1 MRLRFLVLS
10 FLFCSFFSVQAQEF
24 TIKGKLLDA
33 VLKSPLDAAT
43 VYVETKADSTLVAY
57 SITDTDGS
65 YIIEGKTAET
75 TLFFYATFNGYKT
88 LKKEVKMA
96 TNLEMGSLYLEEQV
110 EQLGEV
116 LVSGE
121 RAPIAVKKDTLE
133 FNANSFKTRPDATVE
148 DVLRKLPGVAIDANG
163 TITVNGQEVD
173 QVLVNGQVFFS
184 KDPKVA
190 TKSLPKDIISKI
202 QITNTKTKTE
212 ERTGDDA
219 QSENKTIN
227 LTIKEDKNKGYLT
240 RMAGGYGTDE
250 RYQLNGLLNYFK
262 NKQRVSVLA
271 SSNNIN
277 NAGFSY
283 DEVFDML
290 GGGGSSRRNFG
301 GGFSV
306 GGINFGFGQGIA
318 TSSTVGASY
327 ADAKKGAYEVE
338 GNHFFSYSDSYNDE
352 ASFRE
357 NILPDS
363 RFFTERTSSFKGTN
377 QNNRGSADL
386 EFNLTKDLVISFEPN
401 VNVGFTTASND
412 QNTLSKNSDGVLINT
427 NRVKTANRSDL
438 RSFSNQF
445 SLFQKL
451 DTIGGYV
458 SLDFDISQNKN
469 ESRTN
474 LNSLREIY
482 NEDQVTQTLL
492 DQENSSE
499 NITNAY
505 NLELEYRKALTK
517 DLFVQAG
524 MTYDVNTRENKLSVF
539 DLDQASGLYD
549 DFNTVQSSDFRF
561 KTVQKTPSIGLRNN
575 SDKWR
580 LRLNASY
587 TDATLSNEDFL
598 QNSDF
603 SKNYKKLLFNL
614 YSRYSL
620 GKNKSLSLRYSNNL
634 DLPNLN
640 QLQPVPNL
648 NNPLNIVVGNPDLDP
663 ALNHRIGFNYNNYN
677 WRERSGVFIYAG
689 VTVTDNRVSAVTTT
703 DENFLRNTT
712 FTNVNGNYNGYFGV
726 GYSKQIKKDSVY
738 SMNLN
743 IRPNANFSKNVGF
756 SNGQLLKT
764 TSYSLNPSVSTSI
777 NFNEKFQ
784 IEPGY
789 SLGYSRSTYNLENL
803 PEISVLNHN
812 ATLKTTTFWP
822 ENIIWGN
829 DITYS
834 YNPNVGPGFD
844 KNAYFWNMSIG
855 VQMLKDKAT
864 LKVLAY
870 DILNQNI
877 NTRRT
882 TAEDFIEDFQGT
894 VLQQYFMLSF
904 SYKLDKFGGQKPG
917 GRRMRYG
924 G

>member
-1 MRLRFLVLS
+1 MHSRYLS
-10 FLFCSFFSVQAQEF
+10 LLFLFFSFYSLQAQEF
-24 TIKGKLLDA
+24 TINGTLLDA
-33 VLKSPLDAAT
+33 QLKSPLDAAT
-43 VYVETKADSTLVAY
+43 VYLETKADSTLVAY
-57 SITDTDGS
+57 SITDTDGGF
-65 YIIEGKTAET
+65 IIEGKTNQEK
-75 TLFFYATFNGYKT
+75 LFFYATFNGYKT
-88 LKKEVKMA
+88 LKKEITITK
-96 TNLEMGSLYLEEQV
+96 NLEMGALFLEEEV

-116 LVSGE
+116 LVAAE
-121 RAPIAVKKDTLE
+121 RVPIAVKKDTLE

-227 LTIKEDKNKGYLT
+227 LTIKEDKNKGYLA
-240 RMAGGYGTDE
+240 RMAGGYGTDD
-250 RYQLNGLLNYFK
+250 RYQLNGLVNYFK
-262 NKQRVSVLA
+262 NKKRVSVLA

-277 NAGFSY
+277 NAGFSF

-290 GGGGSSRRNFG
+290 GGGGNARRSFG

-338 GNHFFSYSDSYNDE
+338 GNHFYSYSDSYNDE
-352 ASFRE
+352 SSFRE
-357 NILPDS
+357 NILPDR
-363 RFFTERTSSFKGTN
+363 RFFTERSSSFKGTN

-386 EFNLTKDLVISFEPN
+386 EFNLSENLIISFEPN
-401 VNVGFTTASND
+401 INVGNTTASND
-412 QNTLSKNSDGVLINT
+412 QNTLSKNSEGALINS
-427 NRVKTANRSDL
+427 NRVQTATRSDL

-451 DTIGGYV
+451 DTIGGYL

-469 ESRTN
+469 ESLSQ
-474 LNSLREIY
+474 LNSLREVY
-482 NEDQVTQTLL
+482 SEDQVTQTQL
-492 DQENSSE
+492 DQENKSE
-499 NITNAY
+499 NANNAY

-517 DLFVQAG
+517 DLFIQAG
-524 MTYDVNTRENKLSVF
+524 MSYDVSSRQNKLSVN
-539 DLDQASGLYD
+539 
-549 DFNTVQSSDFRF
+549 DFNLDTGQYDNFNSIQSSDFRF

-580 LRLNASY
+580 IRFTARY

-603 SKNYKKLLFNL
+603 SKNYKKLLLNL

-620 GKNKSLSLRYSNNL
+620 GKNKSVSLRYSNNL

-663 ALNHRIGFNYNNYN
+663 ALNHRLGFNYNNYN
-677 WRERSGVFIYAG
+677 WRERSGIFLYAG
-689 VTVTDNRVSAVTTT
+689 VNFTDNRVSAVTTT

-738 SMNLN
+738 SMNIN
-743 IRPNANFSKNVGF
+743 IRPNANFSRNVGF

-789 SLGYSRSTYNLENL
+789 ALGYSRSTYNLENL
-803 PEISVLNHN
+803 PEVSVLNHN

-882 TAEDFIEDFQGT
+882 TAEDYIEDFQGT

-904 SYKLDKFGGQKPG
+904 SYKLDKFGGKKPG
-917 GRRMRYG
+917 GRRRYYN
-924 G
+924 